1 MAYEQIGYERP
12 HQITLEGRKKLVITG
27 VREVESFNESCIIL
41 RTESGGLVVD
51 GQELH
56 IEKLSLDGGDVI
68 VEGLVDAISYE
79 DTPQKRGFFS
89 RR

>member
-1 MAYEQIGYERP
+1 MGYEQAGLDRP
-12 HQITLEGRKKLVITG
+12 HQISLEGRKKLVITG
-27 VREVESFNESCIIL
+27 VQEVESFNESCILL
-41 RTESGGLVVD
+41 RTGNGDLVVD
-51 GQELH
+51 GQGLH

-68 VEGLVDAISYE
+68 VEGLVDGISYE